1 METRRLPDSRK
12 QKTLGIVFALDTEM
26 RGLRRVLSHSRRLRA
41 REATQFAWQV
51 GGVRVVTQI
60 SGMGRG
66 RCREATHR
74 LIDQGASWIA
84 CAGFAAALDPK
95 ARAGDVVI
103 AENIKLVE
111 HDSPVLRCSP
121 ALMASTPPS
130 GTLGY
135 TIRQSD
141 LVTSDSMVL
150 RASAKRDIYRS
161 TGAAALDM
169 EAYAAAKASDERH
182 IPFFVVKGI
191 SDTAEQDL
199 PDEVEALAAATAW
212 ADRLGLI
219 VKRPT
224 IWPQLWRLRH
234 SALLAA
240 DNLGDVLG
248 TMLLRLFA

>member
-1 METRRLPDSRK
+1 LPDSRE
-12 QKTLGIVFALDTEM
+12 QKTFGIVFALGTEM

-41 REATQFAWQV
+41 REATQSAWQV
-51 GGVRVVTQI
+51 GGVRVVAKI

-74 LIDQGASWIA
+74 LIDQGACWIA
-84 CAGFAAALDPK
+84 CAGFAAALDRK

-103 AENIKLVE
+103 AENIKLAE

-121 ALMASTPPS
+121 ALMGSSPPS

-135 TIRQSD
+135 TIWQSD

-182 IPFFVVKGI
+182 IPLVVVKGI
-191 SDTAEQDL
+191 SDAADQDL
-199 PDEVEALAAATAW
+199 PDEVVALAAATGC

-219 VKRPT
+219 IQRPT
-224 IWPQLWRLRH
+224 LWPQLWRLRRN
-234 SALLAA
+234 ALLAA

-248 TMLLRLFA
+248 TMLLRLFT